1 MAENLLALQSVLG
14 VILIPLFAWSISE
27 NRKGLGT
34 SGALRVIATGLILQ
48 FVLVGA
54 LLLMP
59 WTKTVFDVLGQAVL
73 ALQKATDAGAQL
85 MFGYLAG
92 GEAPFEA
99 AKPQNSFIVAFRVLP
114 MILVLSALVRL
125 LYHWGVLQRIV
136 QGFAMLLQRSFGTG
150 GPLSTAAAASI
161 FLGLVE
167 APLLIRPYLKEMGRG
182 ALFAAMAVS
191 MATVA
196 GTVMALYASIL
207 SAVVAGA
214 AGHLLAASLI
224 NVPGALML
232 ARLAVPDDFAGGPK
246 SADIKLDD
254 PSQSSVD
261 AIAKGTSEGIL
272 LVAGVAAM
280 LIVVVS
286 LVALANSILA
296 LGEDVA
302 GYSFH
307 AAGTAR
313 LYLHAACAADRNP
326 MERSGHR
333 RPVDRPESRA
343 ERISGLSR
351 TGEDADRGALRPIAL
366 VIDLCTVR
374 FCQSRLARHFDRWLI
389 GHGPR
394 TPRRNRRHGP
404 EISTRR
410 LFDDVADSVGGWDND
425 LVVTACRPEVQ
436 GLHNLALRSRNA
448 NCGLAVVCDGLEYI
462 GESAVPERGASE
474 LMSGED
480 R

>member
-1 MAENLLALQSVLG
+1 MAENLLAVQSALG
-14 VILIPLFAWSISE
+14 VILIPLFAWLISE
-27 NRKGLGT
+27 DREELG
-34 SGALRVIATGLILQ
+34 SWGAVRVVATGLSLQ
-48 FVLVGA
+48 FLLVA
-54 LLLMP
+54 TLLLMP

-73 ALQKATDAGAQL
+73 ALQNATDAGAQL

-136 QGFAMLLQRSFGTG
+136 QGFAFLLQRSFGTG

-207 SAVVAGA
+207 SSVVAGA

-224 NVPGALML
+224 NVPGAMML
-232 ARLAVPDDFAGGPK
+232 ARLAVPREFAGGPK

-261 AIAKGTSEGIL
+261 AVAKGTSEGIF

-296 LGEDVA
+296 LGDDLI
-302 GYSFH
+302 GYSITLQEILGYACMPLAFVIGIPWGEAA
-307 AAGTAR
+307 AAGQLIGQKVVLNEFLAYLELVKTPAEALSDRSR
-313 LYLHAACAADRNP
+313 LLLTYALCGFANLG
-326 MERSGHR
+326 SLG
-333 RPVDRPESRA
+333 
-343 ERISGLSR
+343 ILIGGLS
-351 TGEDADRGALRPIAL
+351 AM
-366 VIDLCTVR
+366 
-374 FCQSRLARHFDRWLI
+374 
-389 GHGPR
+389 
-394 TPRRNRRHGP
+394 
-404 EISTRR
+404 
-410 LFDDVADSVGGWDND
+410 
-425 LVVTACRPEVQ
+425 
-436 GLHNLALRSRNA
+436 
-448 NCGLAVVCDGLEYI
+448 
-462 GESAVPERGASE
+462 VPERRAEIVAMAPRSVLVGFLTTLLTASVVGTTVW
-474 LMSGED
+474 S
-480 R
+480 

>member
-1 MAENLLALQSVLG
+1 MAEHLLALQSALG

-27 NRKGLGT
+27 NRQELGHA
-34 SGALRVIATGLILQ
+34 GALRLIGTGLLLQ
-48 FVLVGA
+48 FLLVAA

-59 WTKTVFDVLGQAVL
+59 WTKILFDALGQAVL
-73 ALQKATDAGAQL
+73 ALQRATDAGAQL

-92 GEAPFEA
+92 GDTPFDA
-99 AKPQNSFIVAFRVLP
+99 TKPQNSFIVAFRVLP

-136 QGFAMLLQRSFGTG
+136 QGFAFLLQRSFGTG

-207 SAVVAGA
+207 SSVVAGA

-224 NVPGALML
+224 NVPGAMML
-232 ARLAVPDDFAGGPK
+232 ARLAVPDGFAGGPK
-246 SADIKLDD
+246 SADIELDE

-261 AIAKGTSEGIL
+261 AVARGTSEGII

-286 LVALANSILA
+286 LVALANSVLA
-296 LGEDVA
+296 LGDDLI
-302 GYSFH
+302 GYSVTLQELLGYVCMPLAFLIGVPWSE
-307 AAGTAR
+307 AATAGQLIGQKVILNEFLAYLELVKTPGEALSDRSR
-313 LYLHAACAADRNP
+313 LLLTYALCGFANLG
-326 MERSGHR
+326 SLG
-333 RPVDRPESRA
+333 
-343 ERISGLSR
+343 ILIGGLS
-351 TGEDADRGALRPIAL
+351 AM
-366 VIDLCTVR
+366 
-374 FCQSRLARHFDRWLI
+374 
-389 GHGPR
+389 
-394 TPRRNRRHGP
+394 
-404 EISTRR
+404 
-410 LFDDVADSVGGWDND
+410 
-425 LVVTACRPEVQ
+425 
-436 GLHNLALRSRNA
+436 
-448 NCGLAVVCDGLEYI
+448 
-462 GESAVPERGASE
+462 VPERRAEIVAMAPKSVLIGFLTTLLTASVVGTTVW
-474 LMSGED
+474 S
-480 R
+480 

>member
-1 MAENLLALQSVLG
+1 MAEYLLAVQSALG
-14 VILIPLFAWSISE
+14 VVLIPLFAWSISE
-27 NRKGLGT
+27 NRKELG
-34 SGALRVIATGLILQ
+34 SGGAVRVIGTGLFLQ
-48 FVLVGA
+48 FLLVA
-54 LLLMP
+54 ILLLMP
-59 WTKTVFDVLGQAVL
+59 WTKSVFDALGQAVL
-73 ALQKATDAGAQL
+73 SLQKATDAGAQL

-136 QGFAMLLQRSFGTG
+136 QGFAFLLQRSFGTG

-207 SAVVAGA
+207 SSVVEGA

-224 NVPGALML
+224 NVPGAMML
-232 ARLAVPDDFAGGPK
+232 ARLTVPEEFAGGPK

-254 PSQSSVD
+254 PSQSSID
-261 AIAKGTSEGIL
+261 AVAKGTSEGIF

-296 LGEDVA
+296 LGDDLFGHSITLQQILGYACMPLAFLIGIPWAEAATA
-302 GYSFH
+302 GQLIGQKVVLNEFLAYLELVKTPTEALSDRS
-307 AAGTAR
+307 R
-313 LYLHAACAADRNP
+313 LLLTYALCGFANLG
-326 MERSGHR
+326 SLG
-333 RPVDRPESRA
+333 
-343 ERISGLSR
+343 ILIGGLS
-351 TGEDADRGALRPIAL
+351 AM
-366 VIDLCTVR
+366 
-374 FCQSRLARHFDRWLI
+374 
-389 GHGPR
+389 
-394 TPRRNRRHGP
+394 
-404 EISTRR
+404 
-410 LFDDVADSVGGWDND
+410 
-425 LVVTACRPEVQ
+425 
-436 GLHNLALRSRNA
+436 
-448 NCGLAVVCDGLEYI
+448 
-462 GESAVPERGASE
+462 VPERRAEIVAMAPKSVLVGFLTTLLTASVVGTTAW
-474 LMSGED
+474 S
-480 R
+480 